1 MTLEQLLRDA
11 PADWVICT
19 GTGAT
24 KNMVLS
30 AVMDG
35 ARDFDAVARSV
46 ELCRENVCAASNS
59 SGRGCRENVETLL
72 KIYVPIYDLIF
83 EGGGC
88 HHKHGRH
95 ENKSCAA
102 EDCKSCGSCKE

>member
-1 MTLEQLLRDA
+1 MTLKQLLRDA

-19 GTGAT
+19 ATGAT
-24 KNMVLS
+24 KNDVLS
-30 AVMDG
+30 AVMEG
-35 ARDFDAVARSV
+35 ARDFDAVSHTV
-46 ELCRENVCAASNS
+46 ELCRENSCAAANS

-88 HHKHGRH
+88 HHKHEHRGAGTC
-95 ENKSCAA
+95 SA
-102 EDCKSCGSCKE
+102 EDCKSCGSCGK